1 MLLGS
6 ALPIT
11 VGVVSFVVLPFAGVL
26 MTGAV
31 PLLAGGVVVSGVAA
45 LLAVFCSPAT
55 GKVVALN
62 TGCVP
67 TALTPVKTGT
77 LKPLLLPALMGP
89 RLAQVTICPLVLH
102 TQPLLLKLAG
112 ALMPLGNVTV
122 VVMKPSA
129 APLPLLVMVTGKL
142 LVAPATNAG
151 VGWPM
156 AVVTS
161 GEEQLATRLP
171 LASA

>member
-1 MLLGS
+1 M
-6 ALPIT
+6 
-11 VGVVSFVVLPFAGVL
+11 
-26 MTGAV
+26 
-31 PLLAGGVVVSGVAA
+31 
-45 LLAVFCSPAT
+45 
-55 GKVVALN
+55 
-62 TGCVP
+62 
-67 TALTPVKTGT
+67 
-77 LKPLLLPALMGP
+77 
-89 RLAQVTICPLVLH
+89 AQVTICPLVLH

-112 ALMPLGNVTV
+112 ALMPPGNVTV